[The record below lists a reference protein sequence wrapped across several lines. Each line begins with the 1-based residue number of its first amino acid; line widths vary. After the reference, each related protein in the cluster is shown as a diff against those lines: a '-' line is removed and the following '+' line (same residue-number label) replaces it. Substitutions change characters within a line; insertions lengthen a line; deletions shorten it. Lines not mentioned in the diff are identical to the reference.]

1 VTTLRIPVYYDFA
14 STLCYVAHRVMQ
26 GMAGD
31 LAALAIDLDWRPVDL
46 TGLTDW
52 RRNAPIE
59 GVRRENALRV
69 ARELGVPVRM
79 PTAWPDSRPA
89 HVVALGLPSDAK
101 RAAWRERVW
110 SGLHEEGRAIDEPRA
125 LAAMAAD
132 LGVDMLP
139 PVTPGALRRLAAETR
154 GARQAGVSGVPTFQL
169 GTFPMAGIQ
178 EPATMRA
185 TFERFG
191 RRWRAGELT

>member
-1 VTTLRIPVYYDFA
+1 MTTLRIPVYYDFA

-26 GMAGD
+26 SMADD
-31 LAALAIDLDWRPVDL
+31 LGALAIDLDWRPVDL
-46 TGLTDW
+46 TRLADW
-52 RRNAPIE
+52 RRHAPIQ

-79 PTAWPDSRPA
+79 PVEWPDSRHA
-89 HVVALGLPSDAK
+89 HVVALGLPSAAK

-110 SGLHEEGRAIDEPRA
+110 SGVHEEGRAIDEPRA

-132 LGVDMLP
+132 LGVDVLP
-139 PVTPGALRRLAAETR
+139 RVTPAALRRLAAETR
-154 GARQAGVSGVPTFQL
+154 AARQAGVSGVPTFEL

-185 TFERFG
+185 TFERFS
-191 RRWRAGELT
+191 RHSRAREPT